1 VFFGVGKN
9 TSYVV
14 VVYFAKTQKSLQ
26 VCPNKVKY
34 KYFLVLLGAVC
45 LFFFLGFGVGGLKR
59 GEGWGRVSSL
69 LLFFFPFVLIL
80 LFVCFFLKFKY
91 LTQVLNFFIA
101 Y

>member
-1 VFFGVGKN
+1 MFFGVGKN

-45 LFFFLGFGVGGLKR
+45 LLFFFFLGV
-59 GEGWGRVSSL
+59 WGRGAEKGGRMGSGFLPFIIFLSFCTHPTFC
-69 LLFFFPFVLIL
+69 LFFF
-80 LFVCFFLKFKY
+80 
-91 LTQVLNFFIA
+91 
-101 Y
+101 